1 MKRAWFVALATVL
14 GLMLVPGTAAAATF
28 TVNTTADT
36 PPATPGCAGA
46 SGDCSVRQAVESA
59 NSAAGDD
66 TINFNVPAG
75 STITLSQGPLTI
87 NPGFSSTDATT
98 ISGPGAS
105 QLTIAQTAGNGD
117 EVFHFTRGNNSLSGV
132 TVTGGEQTMLNG
144 AGINKRAG
152 TLTLDSVIVTGN
164 HNDAQPSQGA
174 GGVLNVSGMMTI
186 RNSTISNNVVDN
198 ANSGGGGG
206 VVSHPGNIL
215 IVNTTISGNRVN
227 GSGTNTGAGLWNAQ
241 GGGTM
246 TLVNVTV
253 SNNTSESGPGGL
265 ENEGDGEVRLA
276 NTIIAGNTGPNSPD
290 CQTFFLSTTTS
301 QGYNLIGSGDGCGLT
316 PNTGDKVGNNGAR
329 IDPKLGGLNNNG
341 GATPTLALLQ
351 GSPAID
357 GGNPASVSDTEPP
370 ADPPALVACRTTD
383 QRGIVRPQLAACDI
397 GAYEYAPGVASA
409 SAPPCSQNGLIT
421 VTVTPPQGGFSQAVH
436 YQIDGGPEQRAPT
449 QNNQVTVLIPQGTHN
464 LTYWAESQGGDQEL
478 TEHNLNVRVDN
489 TPPAVRIRSDQRRT
503 TYRKGQFAS
512 VTITASDSNSP
523 LTTNPSR
530 RRLRISTARL
540 GRRTI
545 RATAKD
551 SCLNSATRTFTY
563 RVIAAGQRPARRRG
577 GGRPRFTG

>member
-1 MKRAWFVALATVL
+1 MKRAWLVALATVL
-14 GLMLVPGTAAAATF
+14 GLVLVPGTAAAATF
-28 TVNTTADT
+28 TVNTTGDT
-36 PPATPGCAGA
+36 PPATAGCAGA
-46 SGDCSVRQAVESA
+46 PGDCSLRQAIESA
-59 NSAAGDD
+59 NANSGDD
-66 TINFNVPAG
+66 TINFSIPGG

-87 NPGFSSTDATT
+87 NPAASSADATA
-98 ISGPGAS
+98 INGPGAS

-117 EVFHFTRGNNSLSGV
+117 EVFHFTRGNNTLTGV
-132 TVTGGEQTMLNG
+132 TVTGGEETSFNG
-144 AGINKRAG
+144 AGINKRGG
-152 TLTLDSVIVTGN
+152 TLTLTDSIVTGN
-164 HNDAQPSQGA
+164 HNDAQNFQGA

-186 RNSTISNNVVDN
+186 RSSTISNNVVDN
-198 ANSGGGGG
+198 ADSGGGAG
-206 VVSHPGNIL
+206 VVSHPGDIL

-227 GSGTNTGAGLWNAQ
+227 GSGSNTGGGIWNAQ

-265 ENEGDGEVRLA
+265 ENEGEGDVNLA
-276 NTIIAGNTGPNSPD
+276 NTILAGNNGPNSPD
-290 CQTFFLSTTTS
+290 CQTFFLSSTTS

-316 PNTGDKVGNNGAR
+316 PATGDKVGNNGSR
-329 IDPKLGGLNNNG
+329 IDPKLGGLANNG
-341 GATPTLALLQ
+341 GATPTQALIA

-409 SAPPCSQNGLIT
+409 SAPPCSQNGLVT
-421 VTVTPPQGGFSQAVH
+421 VSVTPPQGGFSQAVH

-449 QNNQVTVLIPQGTHN
+449 QNNQVTVLIPQGAHN

-478 TEHNLNVRVDN
+478 TEHNLNLRVDSS
-489 TPPAVRIRSDQRRT
+489 PPVVRIRSDQRRV

-512 VTITASDSNSP
+512 VTITASDSSSP
-523 LTTNPSR
+523 LTRNPSR

-545 RATAKD
+545 RATATD
-551 SCLNSATRTFTY
+551 TCLNSATRTFTY
-563 RVIAAGQRPARRRG
+563 RVIAAARRPARRG